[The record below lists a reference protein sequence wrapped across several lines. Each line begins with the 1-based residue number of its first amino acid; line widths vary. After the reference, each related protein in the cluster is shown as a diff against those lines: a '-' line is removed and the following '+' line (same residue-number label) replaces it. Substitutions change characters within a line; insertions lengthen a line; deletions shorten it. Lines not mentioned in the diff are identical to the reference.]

1 MIDNHIE
8 LGKAS
13 INLTGLR
20 ESDIGWYECKMSYPN
35 RSPQTVRNG
44 TLFHL
49 AIDGGTLLKIPPVN
63 LTVLE
68 YEPAFFHC
76 SVKSP
81 ESMFVTWYKDGEL
94 LSSFHD
100 LESRT
105 VMGADGSELKFR
117 ILNKSSKRGNFYQA
131 FLSLQL

>member
-1 MIDNHIE
+1 
-8 LGKAS
+8 
-13 INLTGLR
+13 
-20 ESDIGWYECKMSYPN
+20 MSYPN

-68 YEPAFFHC
+68 YEAAFFHC
-76 SVKSP
+76 SVKNP

-94 LSSFHD
+94 LSSFND
-100 LESRT
+100 LASRT
-105 VMGADGSELKFR
+105 VMGADGSEL
-117 ILNKSSKRGNFYQA
+117 
-131 FLSLQL
+131 